1 MFGVGSSA
9 SSAGG
14 LFGSTMP
21 AFGSSTPAF
30 GGGLSTPA
38 FGASASAFGAP
49 SAFGAASTPAFGSST
64 PAFGALTPA
73 FGASTPAFGQSTPG
87 FGSST
92 PAFGTSPSLAFG
104 ASSTPAFGSS
114 TPAFGA
120 TPGSGASSA
129 PLGGGLF
136 SAGTAQPSSS
146 LFGSSAGLL
155 GTPSQSLFGQPQSQ
169 PSLLGQPQPASS
181 ASWQPGLFT
190 NPQQQQQQ
198 LQQPLLQM
206 FAPFGGQQQQQLM
219 TQMAPVAP
227 LGVPLPDREIQAVVD
242 AYNDSPLNPRYRFRH
257 LFLSVTDPVYRQK
270 PGAITDAMWAEAMN
284 KLESMDPTDRDR
296 LWPELGQG
304 FKDLSRRLKLQDEAI
319 EEDTNRLRITENN
332 VKQLQRHFEVDTMP
346 WIQRLRQKEQEL
358 QRRLLHVMRIV
369 EAFEVRGVRV
379 PLSKG
384 EVHLAERLRA
394 LARQMQGPSAEMPRR
409 ADALVSLSRL
419 RSGMGTSASA
429 MLPAAAN
436 VDESS
441 LAEMHE
447 LLRKQTDAIERITG
461 VLKRDMRDVEIMLE
475 DADIRWEAPAGG
487 PAVNGHS
494 FRGRANGHSYG
505 SGSGSRGAGR
515 LSAHFY

>member
-1 MFGVGSSA
+1 MFGLGSS
-9 SSAGG
+9 SSSGGG

-64 PAFGALTPA
+64 PS
-73 FGASTPAFGQSTPG
+73 FGASTPAFGQSTPA

-92 PAFGTSPSLAFG
+92 PAFGASPSLAFG

-120 TPGSGASSA
+120 TPGFGASA
-129 PLGGGLF
+129 TPLGGGLF
-136 SAGTAQPSSS
+136 GQGAAQPSSP

-169 PSLLGQPQPASS
+169 PSLLGQPQPAALAS
-181 ASWQPGLFT
+181 SWQHGLFT
-190 NPQQQQQQ
+190 NPQQIPIQGS
-198 LQQPLLQM
+198 M
-206 FAPFGGQQQQQLM
+206 FAPFGAQQQQQQQQLM

-227 LGVPLPDREIQAVVD
+227 LGVPLPDREIQGVVD
-242 AYNDSPLNPRYRFRH
+242 AYNDNPLNPRYRFRH
-257 LFLSVTDPVYRQK
+257 LFLSVTDPIYRQK
-270 PGAITDAMWAEAMN
+270 PGALTDTMWAEAMN
-284 KLESMDPTDRDR
+284 KLEGMNPADRDR
-296 LWPELGQG
+296 LWPELAQG

-384 EVHLAERLRA
+384 EVHLAERLRS
-394 LARQMQGPSAEMPRR
+394 LRRQMQAPSAEMPRR
-409 ADALVSLSRL
+409 ADVLVSLSRL

-436 VDESS
+436 VDETS
-441 LAEMHE
+441 LAEMQQ
-447 LLRKQTDAIERITG
+447 LLRKQTDAIERITA
-461 VLKRDMRDVEIMLE
+461 VLKRDMRDVEIMLG
-475 DADIRWEAPAGG
+475 DTDVRWEAPGG
-487 PAVNGHS
+487 PALNGHGYG
-494 FRGRANGHSYG
+494 GRANGHSYG
-505 SGSGSRGAGR
+505 GGSGSRGATR
-515 LSAHFY
+515 LLANSY